1 MADKKN
7 KNKKINIILPISL
20 VIAILI
26 LTICDYFY
34 NYRRNV
40 PKITNQTVAM
50 GSPILCSVYT
60 TDKSTAEKITKEIFD
75 QIRYTDTSCLS
86 STNEKSEIY
95 KLNTTKSTALSPK
108 TLEVIKKGIEY
119 KKDCKFFDVTV
130 GNLSSCWGID
140 TDHAKVPSQ
149 TEINNAISTIDI
161 NSINLSKS
169 PQEISIGKTQ
179 KIDLGALGKG
189 VACDEAKRIF
199 VKENVKSAIVSAG
212 GSIVLHGK
220 FPNSK
225 DGLWTVGIKRP
236 QIDKNDYVISV
247 KVPECFVSTSGDY
260 EKVLV
265 KDGKTYHHILNPFTG
280 YPIENNLSSV
290 TVFANSGIDADFLS
304 TACYSLGYNEESLNL
319 LKKYNAEAIFIDHDK
334 KITCTEKIKSKMKI
348 EDNSYKF

>member
-1 MADKKN
+1 MAEKKN

-20 VIAILI
+20 IIAILI

-50 GSPILCSVYT
+50 GSPISCSVYT
-60 TDKSTAEKITKEIFD
+60 TEKSTAEKITKEIFE

-95 KLNTTKSTALSPK
+95 KLNTTKSTALSQK

-119 KKDCKFFDVTV
+119 KKDCKFFDITV

-149 TEINNAISTIDI
+149 TEIQNAISTIDI

-290 TVFANSGIDADFLS
+290 TVFASSGIDADFLS
-304 TACYSLGYNEESLNL
+304 TACYSLGYNEESLHL

-334 KITCTEKIKSKMKI
+334 KITCTEKIKYKMKI